1 METTIAREQELS
13 KAELERYSR
22 HLILPEFNIAGQ
34 RKLKN
39 ARVLVVG
46 TGGLGSPLLL
56 YLAAA
61 GVGKIGILDFDVV
74 DESNLQ
80 RQVIF
85 TVADVGKPKVEA
97 AKARLEALNP
107 HVKFE
112 AYNIKLESSN
122 ALDIIKDYDIVAD
135 GTDNFPARYLV
146 NDACVILGKPNV
158 YAAIYRFEGQV
169 SVFNNLR
176 QDGTRGPNYRDL
188 FPSPP
193 PPGLVPSCAE
203 GGVIGVLPGIV
214 GSLQANEVIKVISG
228 VGEPLDGRLF
238 LIDAFSFETRTL
250 KLQKNPEQVVIEEL
264 IDYDEF
270 CGLNL
275 NEELE
280 EVKEITVQA
289 LAEALENDANIQLVD
304 VRESFEVEIA
314 SIGGD
319 HIPLGSIADQVAK
332 INADRDVIIYCK
344 VGERSAKAIRE
355 LEQKF
360 GFENLYNLKG
370 GLSAWSEEVDTSMV
384 IY

>member
-1 METTIAREQELS
+1 
-13 KAELERYSR
+13 
-22 HLILPEFNIAGQ
+22 
-34 RKLKN
+34 
-39 ARVLVVG
+39 
-46 TGGLGSPLLL
+46 
-56 YLAAA
+56 
-61 GVGKIGILDFDVV
+61 
-74 DESNLQ
+74 
-80 RQVIF
+80 
-85 TVADVGKPKVEA
+85 
-97 AKARLEALNP
+97 
-107 HVKFE
+107 
-112 AYNIKLESSN
+112 
-122 ALDIIKDYDIVAD
+122 
-135 GTDNFPARYLV
+135 
-146 NDACVILGKPNV
+146 
-158 YAAIYRFEGQV
+158 
-169 SVFNNLR
+169 
-176 QDGTRGPNYRDL
+176 
-188 FPSPP
+188 
-193 PPGLVPSCAE
+193 
-203 GGVIGVLPGIV
+203 
-214 GSLQANEVIKVISG
+214 VIKVISG

-289 LAEALENDANIQLVD
+289 LAEALENNANIQLVD
-304 VRESFEVEIA
+304 VRESFEIEIA

-355 LEQKF
+355 LEEKF

-370 GLSAWSEEVDTSMV
+370 GLRAWSEEVDTSMV